1 MRFILLILFIN
12 LISIKVNAAYN
23 ISDSLKYKKTISKD
37 SLKTIKSSGISD
49 TTMVSDSLSV
59 REKPEPIVPIKQITG
74 FNKNEYGVK
83 LNDQEIYYNDY
94 RYSGDIFTNVP
105 YGFLQDLGHL
115 GQPNELMLYG
125 LGFTQ
130 INYSRDG
137 ISLNNRWQN
146 SFDLYQLQS
155 ETIDSIEVVNLTR
168 GFLYGNYN
176 NPVTINFYTKDKM
189 SSRPYTR
196 LRFYQGNFDEGYLD
210 VLFHMYI
217 TRRLNFG
224 MGVTV
229 NGIDSRFIN
238 SDYESWRL
246 NGKVGYM
253 FNNSLNVTATYY
265 YVRDSVQLNGGV
277 IDPSMNEYQTATVFY
292 TYDNLSKYSYRYQR
306 TTRHQFD
313 IKILGKYLS
322 DSPTDLTIYYH
333 YNLQEFRQDKDSLD
347 SSIPTI
353 IDNNSYNVLGIN
365 FRQYFDTGWMNL
377 DAIGNYEGIDYT
389 TDILKENNSDDML
402 SFSGKIQFNI
412 INSKFIPTAYA
423 KYVRYNK
430 TNYFG
435 FGGDVNVNLNDQIK
449 LFGGLSFYN
458 KIPSIMERQY
468 FEGSLNNG
476 DDNIPK
482 SKVSTLEI
490 GTQFDLKYLNG
501 SVSYFSIKNDN
512 ALNPIINQ
520 YCDSLLIN
528 EVGYFQNYNLKNR
541 GVNLFLNLKIWKIL
555 LNVNSSYYFLN
566 SNEVNYSLPEIT
578 IIGGIYY
585 IDTLF
590 NSNLKMKAGI
600 NLRYTGNQPFF
611 TYDFEKSLQS
621 RFSYSQQTG
630 LNLLS
635 NDMGA
640 SSYQIDLFLSATIQ
654 DRAIIFFVYENILNN
669 QYFIVPNY
677 FKQQTGIRFGLSW
690 ELFD

>member
-1 MRFILLILFIN
+1 MRFILLILFLFVN
-12 LISIKVNAAYN
+12 LISIKVNVAYN
-23 ISDSLKYKKTISKD
+23 LSDSLKYKKTISKD
-37 SLKTIKSSGISD
+37 SLKTIKSSGIKD
-49 TTMVSDSLSV
+49 TTKVGDSLSV
-59 REKPEPIVPIKQITG
+59 KRKTEPIVPIKQITE
-74 FNKNEYGVK
+74 FNKNEYGVR
-83 LNDQEIYYNDY
+83 LNDQEIYYSDY

-155 ETIDSIEVVNLTR
+155 ETIDSIEIVNLTR

-176 NPVTINFYTKDKM
+176 NPVTVNFYTKDKM

-210 VLFHMYI
+210 VLFNMYI

-224 MGVTV
+224 AGVTV
-229 NGIDSRFIN
+229 NGIDSRFKN

-246 NGKVGYM
+246 NGKIGYM
-253 FNNSLNVTATYY
+253 FSNSLNVTASYY
-265 YVRDSVQLNGGV
+265 YVRDSIQLNGGV
-277 IDPSMNEYQTATVFY
+277 IDPSMNDYQTAVVFY
-292 TYDNLSKYSYRYQR
+292 PNRYKR
-306 TTRHQFD
+306 NTRHQLD
-313 IKILGKYLS
+313 VKILGNYLS
-322 DSPTDLTIYYH
+322 DSPTDLTIYYR

-347 SSIPTI
+347 SSIPVI
-353 IDNNSYNVLGIN
+353 IDNNSYKVLGIN
-365 FRQYFDTGWMNL
+365 FRQYFNTGWMNL
-377 DAIGNYEGIDYT
+377 DVIGNYEGIDYT
-389 TDILKENNSDDML
+389 TDVLKEDTTDDML
-402 SFSGKIQFNI
+402 SLSGKIQFNI
-412 INSKFIPTAYA
+412 TDSKFIPTAYA

-435 FGGDVNVNLNDQIK
+435 FGSDVNVNLNDQFK

-458 KIPSIMERQY
+458 KIPSILERQY
-468 FEGSLNNG
+468 FGGTLNNG

-490 GTQFDLKYLNG
+490 GAQFNFKYLNG

-512 ALNPIINQ
+512 ALNPVIDQ
-520 YCDSLLIN
+520 YSDTLLIN
-528 EVGYFQNYNLKNR
+528 EVGYFQNYNLENR
-541 GVNLFLNLKIWKIL
+541 GINLLINLKIWKIL
-555 LNVNSSYYFLN
+555 LNANGSYYFLN
-566 SNEVNYSLPEIT
+566 SNNVNYSLLEIT
-578 IIGGIYY
+578 IAGGIYY
-585 IDTLF
+585 IDTLY
-590 NSNLKMKAGI
+590 NSNLKLKTGV
-600 NLRYTGNQPFF
+600 NLKYTGNQPFF

-621 RFSYSQQTG
+621 IYSYSQRSG
-630 LNLLS
+630 LALLS
-635 NDMGA
+635 NDPGA

-677 FKQQTGIRFGLSW
+677 YKQQTGIRFGLSW

>member
-37 SLKTIKSSGISD
+37 SLKAIKSSGITD
-49 TTMVSDSLSV
+49 TTKVSDSLLTS
-59 REKPEPIVPIKQITG
+59 KKLEPIVPIKQITG
-74 FNKNEYGVK
+74 FNKDEYGVK
-83 LNDQEIYYNDY
+83 LNDQEIYYSDY

-189 SSRPYTR
+189 SPRPYTR

-210 VLFHMYI
+210 VLFNMYV

-224 MGVTV
+224 LGVTV
-229 NGIDSRFIN
+229 NGIDSRFKN

-246 NGKVGYM
+246 NGKIGYM
-253 FNNSLNVTATYY
+253 FSNSLNVTASYY

-277 IDPSMNEYQTATVFY
+277 IDPSMNDYQTALVY
-292 TYDNLSKYSYRYQR
+292 YPNRYQR
-306 TTRHQFD
+306 TTRHQLD
-313 IKILGKYLS
+313 VKILGNYLS
-322 DSPTDLTIYYH
+322 DSPTDITIYYR
-333 YNLQEFRQDKDSLD
+333 YNLQEFRQDKDSLE
-347 SSIPTI
+347 SNIPVI
-353 IDNNSYNVLGIN
+353 IDNNSYNVIGIN
-365 FRQYFDTGWMNL
+365 IRQYFNTGWMNL
-377 DAIGNYEGIDYT
+377 DVIGNYEGIDYT
-389 TDILKENNSDDML
+389 TDILKENTTDDML
-402 SFSGKIQFNI
+402 SLSGKIQFNI
-412 INSKFIPTAYA
+412 TDSKFIPTAYA
-423 KYVRYNK
+423 KYIRYNN

-435 FGGDVNVNLNDQIK
+435 FGGDVNVNLNDQFK

-458 KIPSIMERQY
+458 KLPSILERQY
-468 FEGSLNNG
+468 FSNSLNNG

-490 GTQFDLKYLNG
+490 GAQFDLKYLNG

-512 ALNPIINQ
+512 ALNPVIDQ
-520 YCDSLLIN
+520 YSDTLLIN
-528 EVGYFQNYNLKNR
+528 EVGYFQNYSLENR
-541 GVNLFLNLKIWKIL
+541 GINLLLNLKIWKIL
-555 LNVNSSYYFLN
+555 LNANGSYYFLN
-566 SNEVNYSLPEIT
+566 SNNVNYSLPEFT
-578 IIGGIYY
+578 FAGGIYF

-590 NSNLKMKAGI
+590 NSNLKFKTGV
-600 NLRYTGNQPFF
+600 NFRYTGNQPFF

-621 RFSYSQQTG
+621 RYSYSQQSG
-630 LNLLS
+630 LALLS